1 MAEGIRRHSHEMLW
15 KGSQGS
21 ESLSGALILHWNLL
35 YDTLDSPFYHYDS
48 FPICPLIS
56 QDIQKNSAVVF
67 GINLNSD
74 LVRSVNEGTFASVG
88 EIT

>member
-21 ESLSGALILHWNLL
+21 ESLRGALILHWNFL
-35 YDTLDSPFYHYDS
+35 YDTLDSPFCHYDS
-48 FPICPLIS
+48 FPISPLIS
-56 QDIQKNSAVVF
+56 QDIQKSSAVF

-74 LVRSVNEGTFASVG
+74 LVRSVNEGTFASLG